1 MNLNQVTIPSTDL
14 ARSSE
19 FYRQLG
25 LTQIVDAIPRY
36 ARFECPGG
44 STLSLHRV
52 ERVDPESGFVIYFED
67 VNLDE
72 WIDDLRQQGVE
83 FESGPRDERWGWRE
97 ARLRDPD
104 GNVVCL
110 FFGGQNRRYPPWRID
125 AEGKPSTV

>member
-1 MNLNQVTIPSTDL
+1 MNMNQVTIPSTDL

-19 FYRQLG
+19 FYRHLG
-25 LTQIVDAIPRY
+25 LTQIVDSIPRY

-52 ERVDPESGFVIYFED
+52 DRVDPETGFVIYFECA
-67 VNLDE
+67 NLDE
-72 WIDDLRQQGVE
+72 KVDELSQQGVE
-83 FESGPRDERWGWRE
+83 FESGPRDESWLWRE

-110 FFGGQNRRYPPWRID
+110 FYAGENRRYPPWRVD
-125 AEGKPSTV
+125 VSDLGSG